1 MSLLITL
8 ASCHSKTSPDVAQL
22 LAHASEQDIK
32 EYQTELNTIRNR
44 TSTDLQQNVYQNRN
58 QFIKIS
64 QEAEKLKA
72 EMRALRS
79 LMSDLTTTLGQTSN
93 VLGIDSDR
101 NAAARKFANRSSV
114 ANLEAL
120 WTTHLQELWRRVEGS
135 QKFLPASPG
144 RHVIHESG
152 KWVEL
157 NPATWKPRRRVHLIL
172 LNDHLLVASEKKHID
187 NSASSTVEPE
197 NPGKHTASTSWQLV
211 ADRCWPLQ
219 DMDVVD
225 IASKAATGRGM
236 SRLGNPNT
244 ITVRCDSESFTYAS
258 TEDDASEKNAFLA
271 RYRKAAADFQKSL
284 HTDAEIMPS
293 NRRSSAVDLFRSSVQ
308 QGIVP
313 KSSMLG
319 KPAVPID
326 VDGKQQPFRWIEQQV
341 DELDIDVALQRFED
355 AVSRVDRLRQVAA
368 VNKHNHALQEI
379 MTGKVQERSASLC
392 EILVRHLSDTHAS
405 TSSTH
410 QRVAWLI
417 KLGFETRASEGYLEA
432 RRQVVKTRVRY
443 VQSPLCNLPQLSN
456 CSQCID
462 QGDLGQYLYEV
473 SYIIFTLIRN
483 TVNVYQS
490 CFTPLMQ
497 SSCIKWTKEQVD
509 GFNASFSQQTR
520 KMNVGS
526 TEYQECL
533 ERAREHAQ
541 LLTEV
546 GIDVKDLIG
555 QRQN

>member
-1 MSLLITL
+1 M
-8 ASCHSKTSPDVAQL
+8 AN
-22 LAHASEQDIK
+22 ASEQDIK

-44 TSTDLQQNVYQNRN
+44 TSTDLQHNVYQNRN

-144 RHVIHESG
+144 RHIIHESG

-172 LNDHLLVASEKKHID
+172 LNDHLLVASEKKHVD
-187 NSASSTVEPE
+187 NPSSSAVEPE
-197 NPGKHTASTSWQLV
+197 ILGKHPTAMPWQLA
-211 ADRCWPLQ
+211 ADRCWALQ
-219 DMDVVD
+219 DIEIVD
-225 IASKAATGRGM
+225 LASKSAPGKGV

-244 ITVRCDSESFTYAS
+244 ITVRCESESFTYTS
-258 TEDDASEKNAFLA
+258 TEEDASEKNAFLA
-271 RYRKAAADFQKSL
+271 RYRKAATDFQKSL
-284 HTDAEIMPS
+284 FAEAEIMPS
-293 NRRSSAVDLFRSSVQ
+293 NRRSSAVDFIRSSVQ
-308 QGIVP
+308 QGIVL
-313 KSSMLG
+313 KASTLG
-319 KPAVPID
+319 KSTVPID

-341 DELDIDVALQRFED
+341 DELDIDIALQRFED

-368 VNKHNHALQEI
+368 VNKHNHALQDV
-379 MTGKVQERSASLC
+379 MTGKVQERAASLC
-392 EILVRHLSDTHAS
+392 EILVRHFSDTHAS

-417 KLGFETRASEGYLEA
+417 KLGFESRASEGYLET
-432 RRQVVKTRVRY
+432 RREVVKTR
-443 VQSPLCNLPQLSN
+443 
-456 CSQCID
+456 
-462 QGDLGQYLYEV
+462 
-473 SYIIFTLIRN
+473 IR
-483 TVNVYQS
+483 
-490 CFTPLMQ
+490 
-497 SSCIKWTKEQVD
+497 
-509 GFNASFSQQTR
+509 
-520 KMNVGS
+520 
-526 TEYQECL
+526 
-533 ERAREHAQ
+533 
-541 LLTEV
+541 
-546 GIDVKDLIG
+546 
-555 QRQN
+555 